1 MYSVKTKQSA
11 KTLTFSTQ
19 TNVVYAKDVIIK
31 NGFLLADSIQS
42 SVDLIGSMM
51 TRRFI
56 YNRARVFLFDFA
68 RWIEHCANQ
77 IPIIEQ

>member
-1 MYSVKTKQSA
+1 M
-11 KTLTFSTQ
+11 
-19 TNVVYAKDVIIK
+19 K

>member
-1 MYSVKTKQSA
+1 MLY
-11 KTLTFSTQ
+11 
-19 TNVVYAKDVIIK
+19 NV
-31 NGFLLADSIQS
+31 FLLVDSMQS
-42 SVDLIGSMM
+42 GMDLIGSMM

-77 IPIIEQ
+77 IPIIDQ